1 MSWTEAAAG
10 AAPIAPEAL
19 SVIERWSE
27 TEFLPWRGWLAGPEG
42 LTAQLDEYVQFHPG
56 VFRFTIRDGRVRFH
70 TKAGEL
76 LQRHYPPGSD
86 FATIEARGHGYERFL
101 QAVVEA
107 FDLSGDADLAI
118 CLDDLQHHSV
128 ALPILSFQKR
138 TGSSN
143 ILIPD
148 VDFIDFNFYI
158 DAKFNDPWA
167 YEDKAAAAIFVG
179 STTGFLPIDSRMVAQ
194 LDHQRLRSAVRFR
207 GHPTISYELPVIIQ
221 CDGPETEQM
230 IRDLGIGSVR
240 RSWSEQLERR
250 YIISVDGNG
259 ATCSRVAVALKSRSL
274 LIKYDSPN
282 QLYYFAGLRPYG
294 NYIPVLT
301 DDDVL
306 HVVDMLDRSP
316 AMARA
321 IAEDS
326 REFHARYLSRISV
339 MAFTAS
345 VLRRYIAQ
353 FGTNARPPSLGEP
366 IFAIDSYVHT
376 ANVGDIWAEPRGWAG
391 DGARYIEGFE
401 LQPGPEID
409 AGDLLCRVI
418 GPDGE
423 VSETVAGG
431 TYCGSRGQA
440 TPLSGF
446 NIELVGE
453 AASRF
458 VLTYQGAFADGHCTE
473 PLASGVDCCSPEYA
487 PLTGFQL
494 IVRRRPS

>member
-1 MSWTEAAAG
+1 MSGTEAAAR
-10 AAPIAPEAL
+10 AAPEAL
-19 SVIERWSE
+19 SVIERWVE
-27 TEFLPWRGWLAGPEG
+27 TEFLPWRGWLAGPDG

-70 TKAGEL
+70 TKSGEL
-76 LQRHYPPGSD
+76 LERHYPPGSE
-86 FATIEARGHGYERFL
+86 FATIEARGYGYERFL
-101 QAVVEA
+101 QTVVEA
-107 FDLSGDADLAI
+107 FDLSGDADLAV

-138 TGSSN
+138 KGSSN

-158 DAKFNDPWA
+158 DDRFGDPWTF
-167 YEDKAAAAIFVG
+167 EEKSPAAIFVG
-179 STTGFLPIDSRMVAQ
+179 STTGFLPIDHRMVAQ

-207 GHPTISYELPVIIQ
+207 GHPTISYELPVITQ

-230 IRDLGIGSVR
+230 IRDLRIGSVR
-240 RSWSEQLERR
+240 RSWAEQLQRR

-259 ATCSRVAVALKSRSL
+259 ATCSRVAVALRSRSL
-274 LIKYDSPN
+274 LIKYESPN
-282 QLYYFAGLRPYG
+282 QLYYFPGLRPFG

-316 AMARA
+316 ALARA

-326 REFHARYLSRISV
+326 RAFYARYLSRISV

-353 FGTNARPPSLGEP
+353 FGDGPPASSPDALV
-366 IFAIDSYVHT
+366 FAIDCYVHI
-376 ANVGDIWAEPRGWAG
+376 AGAGDRWATPHGWAG
-391 DGARYIEGFE
+391 DGTHVIEGFE

-409 AGDLLCRVI
+409 AVDLSCQAI
-418 GPDGE
+418 AADGQISAPVE
-423 VSETVAGG
+423 GG
-431 TYCGSRGQA
+431 RYCGSRGQGA
-440 TPLSGF
+440 PLSGF
-446 NIELVGE
+446 IINLTGRSAE
-453 AASRF
+453 RF
-458 VLTYQGAFADGHCTE
+458 KLGYAGVFADGHQTGI
-473 PLASGVDCCSPEYA
+473 LASGDVCCSPGKA
-487 PLTGFQL
+487 PITGFRL
-494 IVRRRPS
+494 FIRRR